1 MDERLLFN
9 LEIILV
15 DFFSAYGLTTLL
27 YLILLPFI
35 KNPLLKKLDNQS
47 NRFISFIG
55 IVYLITVSTTTLVLL
70 HILDE
75 ESKTHLLQRMFGK
88 YWFGFWIQPLLW
100 VSITQFLRFEV
111 IRKNILLRLLFSL
124 LLILSI
130 EKMVIIFTSF
140 HRDYLPSSWSM
151 SHNPFYPS
159 NFFLELLM
167 KVSIYLLLVGLFF
180 FIKKKITNW
189 KIAKTK

>member
-47 NRFISFIG
+47 NLFISFIG
-55 IVYLITVSTTTLVLL
+55 VVYLITISTTTLVLL
-70 HILDE
+70 NILDE
-75 ESKTHLLQRMFGK
+75 ESKTHLLHRMFGK
-88 YWFGFWIQPLLW
+88 YWVGFWIQPLLSF
-100 VSITQFLRFEV
+100 SITQFLRFEAV
-111 IRKNILLRLLFSL
+111 RKNILLRLLFSL

-151 SHNPFYPS
+151 SHNSFYPS
-159 NFFLELLM
+159 NLFLELLM
-167 KVSIYLLLVGLFF
+167 KVSIYLLFVGLFF
-180 FIKKKITNW
+180 FIKKKINNC
-189 KIAKTK
+189 KS